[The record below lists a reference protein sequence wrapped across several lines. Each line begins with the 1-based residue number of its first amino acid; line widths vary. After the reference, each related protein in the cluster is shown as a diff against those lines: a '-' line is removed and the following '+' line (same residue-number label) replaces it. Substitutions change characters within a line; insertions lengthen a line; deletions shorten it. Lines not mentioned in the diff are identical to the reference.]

1 MRGYRPM
8 RLTENR
14 LRKMVHRAV
23 KGTLNEARDKSDGDI
38 TYDIYGD
45 GKCIYRNVSSES
57 VGNLLNSAY
66 SNYDDVELKKHKD
79 DKDLKENRLRRI
91 VDGAIRCVLGQ

>member
-1 MRGYRPM
+1 M
-8 RLTENR
+8 TQEENYFR
-14 LRKMVHRAV
+14 NLVTKATRSV
-23 KGTLNEARDKSDGDI
+23 LNEARDKSDDDI

-91 VDGAIRCVLGQ
+91 VDGAVRCVLGQ

>member
-1 MRGYRPM
+1 M
-8 RLTENR
+8 TQEENYFR
-14 LRKMVHRAV
+14 NLVTKVTKSV
-23 KGTLNEARDKSDGDI
+23 LNEARDKSDGDI

-57 VGNLLNSAY
+57 VSNLLNSAY

-91 VDGAIRCVLGQ
+91 VDGAVRRVLGQ